1 MTNECACDIMKPET
15 SPTLPPYHVFRADL
29 FSFLIT
35 PSPISRISD
44 AISPIPR
51 TKKMVALMKFKATI
65 MKFFRSDDECKY
77 LMIRPYIVLTAR
89 ISYLGPLPPIIY
101 PLFSKLTYLS
111 CASLS
116 ILSSIIFLDL
126 SELEYPQPMHMSVFE
141 NVFSPVSYRFNMSTY
156 ILNIRSSPTDM
167 KCCTLSLLIFTV
179 SSEDGSSLNIDAR
192 LFAL

>member
-15 SPTLPPYHVFRADL
+15 SLTPPPYHVCRADL
-29 FSFLIT
+29 FSFFAHPVTNIT
-35 PSPISRISD
+35 NKRRHFTYSPH
-44 AISPIPR
+44 
-51 TKKMVALMKFKATI
+51 KKMIAPMKFKATI
-65 MKFFRSDDECKY
+65 MKFFRSYDECNY
-77 LMIRPYIVLTAR
+77 LMTCPYIVLTAR

-111 CASLS
+111 RASLS